1 MSTVALVCYIASVCT
16 WHTVTYRS
24 NDQSKWQM
32 PKKLAETEFVC
43 TRERERFTRRE
54 KRKREKGEGRDMLIN
69 MHQILHQPRNVT
81 RIPDANYTETS
92 QG

>member
-1 MSTVALVCYIASVCT
+1 MSTVALVCYIASVRT

-43 TRERERFTRRE
+43 TRERDLLEERKGKE
-54 KRKREKGEGRDMLIN
+54 RKEKGEIC
-69 MHQILHQPRNVT
+69 
-81 RIPDANYTETS
+81 
-92 QG
+92 